1 MDRICSS
8 ALCCFCPGSKRI
20 KPTVSRSVSMRKD
33 VMKCRVPQLEDKQ
46 ADRGEKQKG
55 NHKQKLIQVA
65 LRFDENHGRVGF
77 LTLSHV
83 V

>member
-8 ALCCFCPGSKRI
+8 ALRCFCPGSKRI

-55 NHKQKLIQVA
+55 NQKQKLIQVA

-77 LTLSHV
+77 LTLPHV

>member
-20 KPTVSRSVSMRKD
+20 KPTVLRSVSMRKD

-46 ADRGEKQKG
+46 ADRGENQ
-55 NHKQKLIQVA
+55 KQKLIQVA

>member
-1 MDRICSS
+1 
-8 ALCCFCPGSKRI
+8 
-20 KPTVSRSVSMRKD
+20 MRKD

-55 NHKQKLIQVA
+55 NQKQKLIQVA